1 MALQQLRQPQPPQV
15 QHGEWCANPIDAF
28 ILARLQA
35 AGLAPAPPADKITL
49 IRRATY
55 DLTGLPPTRAEVQA
69 FVEDNSPGAYEQVV
83 DRLLAS
89 PHYGEQWGRHWL
101 DLVRY
106 AESNSYE
113 RDSFKPNVW
122 RYRDYVIRAFNS
134 DKPYDRFIR
143 EQIAG
148 DELPDGGRD
157 GIYATGYYHLGIWDD
172 EPSDGEQ
179 ARFDVLDDVVSTTGQ
194 TFLGLTVGCA
204 RCHNHKIDPF
214 PQKDYYKLLAF
225 FRNIAPYDNGGA
237 NCQMSLGESDPSK
250 EPLDHAASE
259 KIARRSGLNKLLDGM
274 MNDFRQLLSGEPGHQ
289 GLTVEQSRTLLVSD
303 GPRVL
308 GNERYQ
314 KVVKLQAELTELDKT
329 IHAPVVALCV
339 KEASPTPPDTF
350 ILMRGSAH
358 NPGEMVQPGFPQ
370 IFHTPDPTIPAP
382 APAREA
388 VVGARCWPTG

>member
-1 MALQQLRQPQPPQV
+1 MHAAHHNFFTSRDIRPTMRSLGVLLALLLGGSRVHADAIDDKGREMWALQPLRQPQPPQV

-28 ILARLQA
+28 IIARLQG
-35 AGLAPAPPADKITL
+35 AGLSPAPPADKITL

-55 DLTGLPPTRAEVQA
+55 DLTGLAPTLAEVQA
-69 FVEDNSPGAYEQVV
+69 FVEDNRPDAYEWVV

-204 RCHNHKIDPF
+204 L
-214 PQKDYYKLLAF
+214 PQSQDRSVPAKGLLQ
-225 FRNIAPYDNGGA
+225 APRIF
-237 NCQMSLGESDPSK
+237 SK
-250 EPLDHAASE
+250 HCPLRQ
-259 KIARRSGLNKLLDGM
+259 RR
-274 MNDFRQLLSGEPGHQ
+274 RQLPE
-289 GLTVEQSRTLLVSD
+289 V
-303 GPRVL
+303 
-308 GNERYQ
+308 
-314 KVVKLQAELTELDKT
+314 
-329 IHAPVVALCV
+329 
-339 KEASPTPPDTF
+339 
-350 ILMRGSAH
+350 
-358 NPGEMVQPGFPQ
+358 
-370 IFHTPDPTIPAP
+370 
-382 APAREA
+382 
-388 VVGARCWPTG
+388 TGRKR